1 MAHALAA
8 HPGHKAVWA
17 VMAGILM
24 TAAIVAIFLLA
35 PAEQS
40 MGAVQRILYV
50 HVSVAW
56 LALIGLVATSATGCV
71 YLLRRDLIWDQWSQA
86 AAELGWLCG
95 TLTLVTGSLW
105 ASEAWNT
112 WWTWDPRLTTAFVL
126 WLIYCG
132 YLLVRGNVEDPHARA
147 RVSAVVAIVGL
158 LDVPLVVMA
167 TRWFRG
173 IHPVAP
179 EMDPM
184 MRGVLFISAFSFAS
198 FFGLLLVV
206 RRKQIHQESVIAA
219 MEQAAVGLR

>member
-1 MAHALAA
+1 MPNARAVHAGQKTIWASLA
-8 HPGHKAVWA
+8 G
-17 VMAGILM
+17 GLM
-24 TAAIVAIFLLA
+24 SAAFVAIFFLA
-35 PAEQS
+35 PTEQS

-56 LALIGLVATSATGCV
+56 LALLGLVASAATGCV
-71 YLLRRDLIWDQWSQA
+71 YLLRRDLIWDHWSQA
-86 AAELGWLCG
+86 AAELGWLCA

-126 WLIYCG
+126 WLIYSG
-132 YLLVRGNVEDPHARA
+132 YLLIRSNVEDPHARA
-147 RVSAVVAIVGL
+147 RVGAVVAIVGV

-179 EMDPM
+179 EMEPM
-184 MRGVLFISAFSFAS
+184 MRGVLFFSAFSFAS
-198 FFGLLLVV
+198 FFGLLLFL
-206 RRKQIHQESVIAA
+206 RRKQLRQESLITALERAA
-219 MEQAAVGLR
+219 ARP